1 MVGSGYSLTVM
12 DNIQTRETKPRHP
25 WFLLAL
31 IVALAFAL
39 RLERPTLTEFKRD
52 EATVARRAQAI
63 AYEGDL
69 PVEGVDS
76 SAGPANLPLTLYVM
90 AIAVRIWQDPVAI
103 VLLTAFINSLAVLA
117 CYPVVQAYL
126 GRRAALIATFLFAI
140 NPWAILYARKTWS
153 HPWPLFTVAFIASLL
168 AVIVRRKP
176 WALVGVFVSLAI
188 QFGLQLEALALFP
201 ILIALLIYYRQ
212 VALKPLLVGGGLAL
226 LSIAPYFVHD
236 ALHGWQNARGFF
248 AFAAERGSFTWDALR
263 YPLMLTGSAGIEGQA
278 GSYFLQFRQD
288 VPNLWWLNTLMIGVL
303 LLALLYALHQAFF
316 AVQPQRRRVFVILLI
331 WFAGPIALQ
340 LRPASG
346 THLHYFVTLYPVQ
359 FILIGTALDAAIR
372 RLATPVLRLGQK
384 GTASV
389 SASLSAL
396 LVLAGLLIWGGWQS
410 LVTHQLRTY
419 MVEHPST
426 GGYGIP
432 LRFTRA
438 AAQSAKALANG
449 AEVIVIGESTRPF
462 VTETPTV
469 FEALLFGTPH
479 RFTDGRAA
487 LPVPDGERTVYL
499 VGPLYDE
506 AGGALAPVFRRL
518 ETWESAIPGPVTR
531 LADGVTYRTFV
542 REGSNHDD
550 VIAGMRPVAAGIPFA
565 NNVVFAAY
573 EAPEMATAGTNLEVW
588 LAWWLRGLP
597 PSGIDYHF
605 TLQLLDAN
613 GALRA
618 QNDHAGFPADY
629 WQTGDLVLSRFTI
642 PIPAEIKAG
651 SYQLHAG
658 MYSFPD
664 ITSVPVVDPQ
674 GTPIDDGANL
684 GTILVNAAP

>member
-1 MVGSGYSLTVM
+1 M
-12 DNIQTRETKPRHP
+12 I
-25 WFLLAL
+25 
-31 IVALAFAL
+31 LAFTL
-39 RLERPTLTEFKRD
+39 RLERPTLAEFKRD
-52 EATVARRAQAI
+52 EATVGRRAQAI

-76 SAGPANLPLTLYVM
+76 SEGPANLPLTLYVM
-90 AIAVRIWQDPVAI
+90 AGAVRIWQDPVAI
-103 VLLTAFINSLAVLA
+103 VLLTAFINSLAVLV

-153 HPWPLFTVAFIASLL
+153 HPWPLFTVTFIASLL
-168 AVIVRRKP
+168 ATFVSHKP

-201 ILIALLIYYRQ
+201 ILIILLVYYRQ
-212 VALKPLLVGGGLAL
+212 VAVKPLLVGGGLFL
-226 LSIAPYFVHD
+226 LSITPYFVHD
-236 ALHGWQNARGFF
+236 ALHGWQNARGFLT
-248 AFAAERGSFTWDALR
+248 FAAEQGSFTWDALR

-288 VPNLWWLNTLMIGVL
+288 VPNLWWLNTLMMGVL

-316 AVQPQRRRVFVILLI
+316 AAQPQRRRVFVILLI

-359 FILIGTALDAAIR
+359 FILIGAALDAAIR
-372 RLATPVLRLGQK
+372 RLGGPVARLGTYK
-384 GTASV
+384 TT
-389 SASLSAL
+389 LSAL
-396 LVLAGLLIWGGWQS
+396 VVLAGLLIWGGWQGM
-410 LVTHQLRTY
+410 VTHQLRTY
-419 MVEHPST
+419 MIQHPST

-432 LRFTRA
+432 LRYTRA

-449 AEVIVIGESTRPF
+449 AEIIVIGESNRPF

-499 VGPLYDE
+499 VGPLHSDT
-506 AGGALAPVFRRL
+506 GGALSPVLRRL
-518 ETWESAIPGPVTR
+518 ETWESVMPGPVTR

-542 REGSNHDD
+542 RESANRDD
-550 VIAGMRPVAAGIPFA
+550 VIAGMQPLAAGIPFA

-573 EAPEMATAGTNLEVW
+573 EAPETATAGTNLEVW

-597 PSGIDYHF
+597 PAGVDYHF
-605 TLQLLDAN
+605 TVQLLDEN
-613 GALRA
+613 GGLRA
-618 QNDHAGFPADY
+618 QDDHAGFPADY
-629 WQTGDLVLSRFTI
+629 WQTGDLILSRFTI
-642 PIPAEIKAG
+642 LVSANLEAG
-651 SYQLHAG
+651 SYRLRAG

-664 ITSVPVVDPQ
+664 ITGVPVVDPQ
-674 GTPIDDGANL
+674 GMPVDDGVNL
-684 GTILVNAAP
+684 ETLAITTTP